1 MRCSVEFVNNPYK
14 TYFAGNTLYG
24 CVNIALERERY
35 IKCKDIMF
43 FSIVNLLLY
52 PSTALMIHIK
62 GRAKVRFN
70 KGRSSVAGKQTF
82 IDEYLLVVSNIR
94 LPVGQ
99 HTFQFESELPTNCPP
114 SFKGKHGHIKYEAV
128 IVIPRMLWDK
138 RIPFEFH
145 ILSYSPLPFFDA
157 NVSLCELERVLIIS
171 FPDSSENQYMLN
183 THSLLSKERIPS
195 RRIHFD
201 RYRHR

>member
-35 IKCKDIMF
+35 IKSKDMNF
-43 FSIVNLLLY
+43 FCIVDIFSY
-52 PSTALMIHIK
+52 PPTALMIHIK

-70 KGRSSVAGKQTF
+70 QGRSTVAGKQTF

-99 HTFQFESELPTNCPP
+99 HTFQFESDLPSNCPP
-114 SFKGKHGHIKYEAV
+114 SFKGKHGYIKYEAI
-128 IVIPRMLWDK
+128 IVIPRMFWDK
-138 RIPFEFH
+138 RIPSEFH
-145 ILSYSPLPFFDA
+145 ILSYSPLPFFDS
-157 NVSLCELERVLIIS
+157 NVSPAELE
-171 FPDSSENQYMLN
+171 
-183 THSLLSKERIPS
+183 
-195 RRIHFD
+195 
-201 RYRHR
+201 